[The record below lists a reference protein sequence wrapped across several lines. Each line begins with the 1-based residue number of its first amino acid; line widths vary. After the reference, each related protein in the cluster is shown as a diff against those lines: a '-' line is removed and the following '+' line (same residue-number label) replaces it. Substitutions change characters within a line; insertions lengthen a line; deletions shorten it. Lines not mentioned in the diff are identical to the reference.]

1 MKDVAPYIF
10 PQNNGILMPVSVL
23 FFPYLPLLIHQK
35 IWQLTRLTLFLQTDL
50 EKMLETIYLTVG
62 IVAICVLFLCV
73 GIIIKGRFPSM
84 HVSGNKEMQKRGIG
98 CVQSQDREARKK
110 NKHAIAEIEK
120 EERENN

>member
-1 MKDVAPYIF
+1 
-10 PQNNGILMPVSVL
+10 
-23 FFPYLPLLIHQK
+23 
-35 IWQLTRLTLFLQTDL
+35 
-50 EKMLETIYLTVG
+50 MLETICITVG

-73 GIIIKGRFPSM
+73 GIIIKGKFPSM